1 MCSITKKKLI
11 ISKYTQ
17 FKQNTMQPENE
28 TCRDPFR
35 LTLPLSLSICQGVH
49 STQPNTV
56 FSSPSLHHALF
67 ATYWSSV
74 PRLIHNFCHLPLPSN
89 HANVWV
95 QQTCFQQKQKICS
108 FQWSTFVFG
117 FSYLPCPWQKTKTKN
132 TLLFVKLSKRQITQT
147 EGGRKKIIMLKK
159 NTRQ

>member
-1 MCSITKKKLI
+1 MCSITQKII

-17 FKQNTMQPENE
+17 FKQNTMQPETE
-28 TCRDPFR
+28 TCWDPFR
-35 LTLPLSLSICQGVH
+35 FTLPLSLSICQGVH

-95 QQTCFQQKQKICS
+95 QQTCFQQKQDLQLSMVYFCFWI
-108 FQWSTFVFG
+108 FIST
-117 FSYLPCPWQKTKTKN
+117 LPLATTKKTKK
-132 TLLFVKLSKRQITQT
+132 LLFVKFSKSLITQT
-147 EGGRKKIIMLKK
+147 KGGRKKDH
-159 NTRQ
+159 NA